1 MIRDTLI
8 LFRRSMTNTLRNP
21 VWVILGLFQP
31 VLYLL
36 LFAPLLDNLAGP
48 GISSGAAFNLFT
60 PGLLVL
66 TALYSAAF
74 VGFSVIAVVGPP
86 VVTLLCVEMG
96 ETGWLV
102 LAAMMLV
109 IAAVSVP
116 ASRWALA
123 SRERYGVVTHS
134 G

>member
-1 MIRDTLI
+1 
-8 LFRRSMTNTLRNP
+8 
-21 VWVILGLFQP
+21 
-31 VLYLL
+31 
-36 LFAPLLDNLAGP
+36 
-48 GISSGAAFNLFT
+48 
-60 PGLLVL
+60 
-66 TALYSAAF
+66 
-74 VGFSVIAVVGPP
+74 
-86 VVTLLCVEMG
+86 MG